1 MSFVIVTGVSG
12 AGKTKAIRCLE
23 DMGFYCVDNMPPT
36 LVGKFAELCYQS
48 QGKLL
53 RVALVIDVR
62 SHEMFS
68 EFENELEEL
77 TRRGYDYKI
86 VFLDAS
92 DEVIVTR
99 YKKTR
104 RNHPLTKDGTL
115 LESIKKER
123 KMLANIKERA
133 DFKIDTTH
141 IDETGLKTSI
151 NSLFSLNNNWQDNML
166 INIVSFGFKHGV
178 PMDSDLVFDVRFL
191 PNPYYVDT
199 LKKKTGQSRDVSEY
213 VMNSPVSVKFYEKL
227 KDMLDFLIPQYIEE
241 GKGNLVI
248 AVGCTGG
255 KHRSVT
261 IANMLYDEF
270 SSRYRCVLS
279 HKDINK
285 N

>member
-36 LVGKFAELCYQS
+36 LLGKFAELCYQS

-104 RNHPLTKDGTL
+104 RSHPLTKDGSL

>member
-77 TRRGYDYKI
+77 TQRGYDYKI

-104 RNHPLTKDGTL
+104 RSHPLTKDGSL

>member
-12 AGKTKAIRCLE
+12 AGKTRAIRCLE

-92 DEVIVTR
+92 DEIIVTR

-104 RNHPLTKDGTL
+104 RSHPLIKDGSL

-123 KMLANIKERA
+123 EMLANIKDRA

-141 IDETGLKTSI
+141 LDETGLKARI

-199 LKKKTGQSRDVSEY
+199 LKKKTGKSRDVSEY

-227 KDMLDFLIPQYIEE
+227 KDMLEFLIPQYIEE

-248 AVGCTGG
+248 AIGCTGG